1 MPFEPF
7 YGRKV
12 LALSPTILSL
22 DHQQTEKER
31 AFRLGAQTGPA
42 ALLER
47 GVGSSD
53 AVLSSRTSHSAGT
66 VLGLPCAAW
75 KPLTTVVST
84 WNVELTS
91 VFKNSDELK

>member
-31 AFRLGAQTGPA
+31 AFRLGAQT
-42 ALLER
+42 ALLFYLKEVW
-47 GVGSSD
+47 GLQTQCC
-53 AVLSSRTSHSAGT
+53 AVELLT
-66 VLGLPCAAW
+66 VLGLFWVCPV
-75 KPLTTVVST
+75 PHGSH
-84 WNVELTS
+84 S
-91 VFKNSDELK
+91 VL